1 MFPWPLTLAVD
12 LTLPRPWLLLV
23 TAHTPLP
30 RKAALTPVS
39 KAYIADASPAAV
51 CTHTSQRSQY
61 SAIIEQYLNGVT
73 GNYSWYPWQGVD
85 LLFGG
90 GAENF
95 LPSASNGNVS
105 QFDRWAEHD
114 YQVGYT
120 NTELEAFDNAQ
131 RALGIFTQGNIST
144 WLDQHVFTDTLDFAV
159 QPLGQQGA

>member
-1 MFPWPLTLAVD
+1 MRCSAESPAGKSASVRA
-12 LTLPRPWLLLV
+12 LPFLRTV
-23 TAHTPLP
+23 
-30 RKAALTPVS
+30 ALTPVS

-61 SAIIEQYLNGVT
+61 SSIIEQYLNGVT

-105 QFDRWAEHD
+105 QFDRWAEYG
-114 YQVGYT
+114 YQVGHT
-120 NTELEAFDNAQ
+120 NAELEAFDNAQ

-159 QPLGQQGA
+159 QPLGEKGA